1 MLSGNIARKDEKHIK
16 TSETVK
22 LENALMR
29 MTEEKRSFG
38 CPEVTIGWY
47 GKQRVDFM
55 ETTTRGFI
63 KCYEIKVTKSD
74 FHSTHG
80 HNFVGNY
87 NYYVMPKA
95 LYAEVKDEIPEEIG
109 VMVGEELEV
118 VKRCKK
124 IYLTTS
130 EMSKMRLY
138 LLRSMSREVK
148 KNWQSSDKE
157 TLAFWKRTAEHWKKM
172 AESHRRDLVTLNKE
186 YTRFRREAR
195 KRGFV
200 FEE

>member
-1 MLSGNIARKDEKHIK
+1 
-16 TSETVK
+16 
-22 LENALMR
+22 
-29 MTEEKRSFG
+29 
-38 CPEVTIGWY
+38 
-47 GKQRVDFM
+47 
-55 ETTTRGFI
+55 
-63 KCYEIKVTKSD
+63 
-74 FHSTHG
+74 
-80 HNFVGNY
+80 
-87 NYYVMPKA
+87 
-95 LYAEVKDEIPEEIG
+95 
-109 VMVGEELEV
+109 MVGEELEV

-172 AESHRRDLVTLNKE
+172 AESHRKDLVTLNKE

-200 FEE
+200 LEE